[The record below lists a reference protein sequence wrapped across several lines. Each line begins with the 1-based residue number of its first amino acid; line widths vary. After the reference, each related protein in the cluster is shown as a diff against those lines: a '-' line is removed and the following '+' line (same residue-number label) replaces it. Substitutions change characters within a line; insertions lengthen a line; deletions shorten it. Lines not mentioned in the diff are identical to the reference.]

1 MVVPIMVLLFLRG
14 KSDEITNIPL
24 KNGVFSKG
32 LLTKKKYHVGVNMV
46 LLNSVIQ
53 GIISYR
59 PRSSVW
65 SSCLSSGGDMPS
77 GLFVL
82 SWRYMQRS
90 NRLNLPEI
98 QN

>member
-14 KSDEITNIPL
+14 KSDEITNNPSEKRCFL
-24 KNGVFSKG
+24 KGI
-32 LLTKKKYHVGVNMV
+32 TYKKKYHVGVNMV